1 MSCSRKTIIAGIFLL
16 TILSAQVSSAKQTQM
31 GDPEYSVKPASVKLW
46 RGFVNTFTGWGEL
59 IRQPIIMTQEDGIVG
74 VPTGL
79 INGVFMTIVRTGAGI
94 IEVVTFPMPL
104 DDGLGY
110 DSLMNPDYVWQHSK

>member
-1 MSCSRKTIIAGIFLL
+1 MVRSRVKVVAGAFLL
-16 TILSAQVSSAKQTQM
+16 AFLFTQVSFAGTSM

-46 RGFVNTFTGWGEL
+46 RGVVNVLTGWGEL
-59 IRQPIIMTQEDGIVG
+59 IRQPVIMTSEDGIVG

-79 INGVFMTIVRTGAGI
+79 INGVFMTLVRTGAGA

-104 DDGLGY
+104 DEELGY
-110 DSLMNPDYVWQHSK
+110 DSLMNPDYVWQKAD